1 MNFFQKHHDEIDNH
15 LTLKESV
22 DLSFHFLIDNIQG
35 DVERLQEKQQ
45 KLNSHWQELQA
56 LVADRFDELVAVEWE
71 LEKASM
77 RASVDELNV
86 CVATARE
93 LVRCQIP
100 QIGSSSLEEIK
111 SLVARYQV
119 SFKLTITTP
128 NVYFQMS

>member
-86 CVATARE
+86 CVATAME

-128 NVYFQMS
+128 NIYFQMS

>member
-1 MNFFQKHHDEIDNH
+1 M
-15 LTLKESV
+15 KESV

-45 KLNSHWQELQA
+45 KLNLHWQELQA

-93 LVRCQIP
+93 LVRGQIP

>member
-77 RASVDELNV
+77 HASVDELNV
-86 CVATARE
+86 CVATAME

-100 QIGSSSLEEIK
+100 QIGSSYLEEIK